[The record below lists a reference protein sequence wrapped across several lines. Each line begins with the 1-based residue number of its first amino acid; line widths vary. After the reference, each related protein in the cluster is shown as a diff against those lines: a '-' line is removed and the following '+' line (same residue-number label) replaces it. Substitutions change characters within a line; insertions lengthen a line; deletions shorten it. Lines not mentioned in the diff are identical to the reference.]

1 MLNEIT
7 EIWMPI
13 SEFNNEIFAS
23 NLGRIKSQKG
33 VILNDH
39 PQNSGYR
46 KVSISFKG
54 KIYNRLV
61 HRLVLLSFT
70 SLLKEYTHLQVNHI
84 DGDKTNNNLT
94 NLEWVTQSEN
104 MQHAIKNGLCDD
116 IFTTK
121 NSLGKKHKSTITSN
135 YHNVNWDKNRNK
147 WFACMRVDKK
157 TVHAKRFDTEEE
169 AALHVN
175 WIIDHQ
181 NLTDRPKNVI
191 SKSSTTN
198 PSGSRL
204 K

>member
-1 MLNEIT
+1 MLNIIT

-104 MQHAIKNGLCDD
+104 MQHAIKNGLCDA

-147 WFACMRVDKK
+147 WFACMRVYKK

-175 WIIDHQ
+175 WIIDHL

-191 SKSSTTN
+191 IKSSTTI
-198 PSGSRL
+198 P
-204 K
+204 

>member
-1 MLNEIT
+1 MLSEIA

-23 NLGRIKSQKG
+23 NLGHIKTHTG
-33 VILNDH
+33 TILKDH
-39 PQNSGYR
+39 AQNSGYR
-46 KVSISFKG
+46 KVTICYNG
-54 KIYNRLV
+54 KYYNRLV

-70 SLLKEYTHLQVNHI
+70 TLLPNYKKLQVNHK
-84 DGDKTNNNLT
+84 DGDKTNNVLT
-94 NLEWVTQSEN
+94 NLEWVTQEEN
-104 MQHAIKNGLCDD
+104 MRHAIENGLCDA

-121 NSLGKKHKSTITSN
+121 NSLGKKHKPTVTSK

-157 TVHAKRFDTEEE
+157 TVHAKRFNTEEE

-175 WIIDHQ
+175 WIIDHL

-191 SKSSTTN
+191 SKSSTTI
-198 PSGSRL
+198 P
-204 K
+204 

>member
-46 KVSISFKG
+46 KVSISFKE

-104 MQHAIKNGLCDD
+104 MQHAIKNGLCDA

-157 TVHAKRFDTEEE
+157 TVHAKRFNTEEE

-175 WIIDHQ
+175 WIIDHL

-191 SKSSTTN
+191 SKSSTTI
-198 PSGSRL
+198 P
-204 K
+204 

>member
-104 MQHAIKNGLCDD
+104 MRHAIENGLCDA

-157 TVHAKRFDTEEE
+157 TVHAKRFNTEEE

-175 WIIDHQ
+175 WIIDYL

-191 SKSSTTN
+191 SKSSTTI
-198 PSGSRL
+198 P
-204 K
+204 